1 MKERKLIL
9 NQIDRKLIK
18 FKELDDMVI
27 PPKGWIYSIRKAL
40 NMSMRQ
46 LGNKMGITPQAVKD
60 IENREESG
68 SVSIRIL
75 KKAGDALDM
84 KFVYGYI
91 PKSHSLE
98 NMIEERANG
107 IARQIVHR
115 TSVSMNLENQ
125 KIADERIEKAIQ
137 EKAEDLMNKLPGYI
151 WD

>member
-18 FKELDDMVI
+18 FQELDDMVI

-46 LGNKMGITPQAVKD
+46 LGDRMGITPQAVKD
-60 IENREESG
+60 VENREEQG
-68 SVSIRIL
+68 SVSLRVL
-75 KKAGDALDM
+75 KQAGNALNM

-91 PKSHSLE
+91 PIAESLE
-98 NMIEERANG
+98 DMIEERAFEL
-107 IARQIVHR
+107 ARQIVMR
-115 TSVSMNLENQ
+115 TSASMTLEDQ
-125 KIADERIEKAIQ
+125 KIADERLEKAIR
-137 EKAEDLMNKLPGYI
+137 EKADEITNKIPRHI